1 MDKKITRIDMERI
14 GASAVMVRKWYE
26 GWHQNDAGAPDIEEF
41 VESGSISYMLAEYE
55 KQGYTVE
62 MASQSKGRALRGKIT
77 RVDIILEGETWVMKK
92 YPYGWTAKTRPIE
105 TKRFNHEEAQIA
117 IQWLKDNRWVV
128 LEWPGGARAWK
139 GRPMPVRDRHAIQVM
154 RRKFDEQ
161 KINFSYNLALYF

>member
-14 GASAVMVRKWYE
+14 GASAVIVRKWYE
-26 GWHQNDAGAPDIEEF
+26 GWHQNDAGSPDIEDF
-41 VESGSISYMLAEYE
+41 IESGSISYTLAEYE

-105 TKRFNHEEAQIA
+105 T
-117 IQWLKDNRWVV
+117 
-128 LEWPGGARAWK
+128 
-139 GRPMPVRDRHAIQVM
+139 
-154 RRKFDEQ
+154 
-161 KINFSYNLALYF
+161 S